1 MAGEL
6 ARSFELLPA
15 DCHVLEAVRWAWERF
30 IGSSDAAA
38 LSPDEQV
45 LNQLRT
51 WIAERWDVTI
61 KSVEASWEKFEAKR
75 LNNRESVAWYDDD
88 AVYLPTRRVREAT
101 AGVLKEQHVARLLS
115 SRDLLARREKE
126 RLTVR
131 YVPKIG
137 HVQCYAL
144 RRSEFGR
151 TSTDRPEF
159 ALYEGGQP

>member
-1 MAGEL
+1 M
-6 ARSFELLPA
+6 
-15 DCHVLEAVRWAWERF
+15 
-30 IGSSDAAA
+30 
-38 LSPDEQV
+38 
-45 LNQLRT
+45 
-51 WIAERWDVTI
+51 TI
-61 KSVEASWEKFEAKR
+61 KNVEASWESFDAKR

-115 SRDLLARREKE
+115 AKDLLARCEKE

-144 RRSEFGR
+144 RRAEFGR
-151 TSTDRPEF
+151 TATDRPEF
-159 ALYEGGQP
+159 AVYEGGRQ